1 MSVSLLCD
9 FNKESQ
15 NLSEIGLGDEL
26 NNEATTSSP
35 LVDELARLW
44 DERPSVIRAFVE
56 SRPQYQQLCSEIEYI
71 LRKRI
76 GENGIE
82 YSTLTSRTKTLRSF
96 AEKILRKQYQNP
108 LQDIT
113 DLAGVR
119 LVYLYKTDL
128 PAIEMIILS
137 EFEIVERIDKLEEQE
152 ENRFGYGALH
162 YLIRLR
168 RKSSGARYDDL
179 KGLMCELQVR
189 TIGQDT
195 WAIFDHHLSYKHES
209 DVPKLLRRK
218 INSLSGLFETADDQF
233 DQIRRDREEYRQAI
247 KSKLE
252 DRYKG
257 LDQEF
262 NLDTLIEYLSWRYP
276 DRPVGDNRRLTL
288 LLSKAAEFGY
298 YSLTEIHQLLD
309 RTEKARDA
317 MAKVSLPAPSS
328 AGDTLRAIALEQPA
342 ERNSGGWST
351 MEREFEK
358 YEFLL
363 DRNRR

>member
-1 MSVSLLCD
+1 MTLTKIPD
-9 FNKESQ
+9 FSETRLGEELSNK
-15 NLSEIGLGDEL
+15 
-26 NNEATTSSP
+26 ATTSSSLP
-35 LVDELARLW
+35 DELARLW

-82 YSTLTSRTKTLRSF
+82 YSTITSRAKTLRSF
-96 AEKILRKQYQNP
+96 AEKILRKEYQNP
-108 LQDIT
+108 LHEIT

-152 ENRFGYGALH
+152 ADRFGYGALH
-162 YLIRLR
+162 YLIRLT

-233 DQIRRDREEYRQAI
+233 DQIRRDREEYRKAI

-252 DRYKG
+252 NRYKA

-262 NLDTLIEYLSWRYP
+262 NLDSLSEYLSWRYP
-276 DRPVGDNRRLTL
+276 DRPVGDDARLSL
-288 LLSKAAEFGY
+288 LLSKATEFGY
-298 YSLTEIHQLLD
+298 KSLSEIDQLLD
-309 RTEKARDA
+309 RTEKAREA
-317 MAKVSLPAPSS
+317 LSKVSLSAPSS
-328 AGDTLRAIALEQPA
+328 AGDTIRAIAFEQPE
-342 ERNSGGWST
+342 ERKRWHPSE
-351 MEREFEK
+351 ERQFEK
-358 YEFLL
+358 FGFLL
-363 DRNRR
+363 DRRTR